1 MLDFNILGFLMDF
14 LLSALNDNIL
24 HFFQGLADV
33 VNPITPNPAG
43 GGADQLTQYVDE
55 LGARVVDEL
64 YRLTDTYFT
73 HRSATGAARQI
84 LAIGVLFYLG
94 YEMWPVIMGRKTPDV
109 VALLRPF
116 LLAHVIIFWGTFV
129 ALLRSPGLTLKDEG
143 KTFYKG
149 QWSKMGNVAVRCD
162 ELQFRLNQIRDSLLA
177 DDLQKLQVMKEA
189 ATSWANYQTNHEDG
203 EAWYEWVYH
212 EIGDLWDGNG
222 MQWLDRFKDGF
233 DVTLKMIAE
242 VMTKVLDDLSQVIM
256 GWIEKII
263 KWISVIF
270 LNFNFIGI
278 LMIGQIG
285 MGILGIVGPI
295 MFGMSIFEV
304 WHNAWAEWMMKFFSY
319 SLYGWLAYTVMGY
332 CYGLV
337 YFEMQAY
344 EKTLQKA
351 INTSGAANGLN
362 EWAPSFAG
370 QLGVTLN
377 WVVCLWVGGYAM
389 KFVPELAGVICS
401 APGSSAAAGAADA
414 MKGGVKG
421 TINLIKK

>member
-1 MLDFNILGFLMDF
+1 
-14 LLSALNDNIL
+14 
-24 HFFQGLADV
+24 
-33 VNPITPNPAG
+33 
-43 GGADQLTQYVDE
+43 
-55 LGARVVDEL
+55 
-64 YRLTDTYFT
+64 
-73 HRSATGAARQI
+73 
-84 LAIGVLFYLG
+84 
-94 YEMWPVIMGRKTPDV
+94 
-109 VALLRPF
+109 
-116 LLAHVIIFWGTFV
+116 
-129 ALLRSPGLTLKDEG
+129 
-143 KTFYKG
+143 
-149 QWSKMGNVAVRCD
+149 
-162 ELQFRLNQIRDSLLA
+162 
-177 DDLQKLQVMKEA
+177 
-189 ATSWANYQTNHEDG
+189 
-203 EAWYEWVYH
+203 
-212 EIGDLWDGNG
+212 

-389 KFVPELAGVICS
+389 KFVPELAGVICRHQ
-401 APGSSAAAGAADA
+401 AAAQQQEQR
-414 MKGGVKG
+414 
-421 TINLIKK
+421 TP